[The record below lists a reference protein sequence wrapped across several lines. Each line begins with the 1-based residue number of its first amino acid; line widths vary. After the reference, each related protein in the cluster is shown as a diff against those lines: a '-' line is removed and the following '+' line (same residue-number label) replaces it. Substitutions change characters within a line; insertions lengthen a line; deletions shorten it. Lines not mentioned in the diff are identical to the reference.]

1 MKNIQN
7 KTVVAIALVVCLAS
21 TMVLSQ
27 QASAEPIGYKST
39 QKVNTSVD
47 FVYQTNIWSDKAT
60 QAAMALDQL
69 TAMHA
74 SVHKITGCFNGQ
86 ICMHSLIVNSRS

>member
-1 MKNIQN
+1 MKSIQKQNI
-7 KTVVAIALVVCLAS
+7 VAITLVVCLAS
-21 TMVLSQ
+21 AVMLSN
-27 QASAEPIGYKST
+27 QASAEPIGYKSN

-60 QAAMALDQL
+60 QAAMAFDQL

-86 ICMHSLIVNSRS
+86 ICMHSLIVNSSS